1 MINSGRREGEER
13 TLREGPRR
21 KGPRRVGP
29 RRVGPRSGSPQG
41 GAPKG
46 GLPKISRFFFFSFP
60 APIFFHSSLF
70 WCLKRRGPEM
80 FTFGVLG
87 LSCEAP
93 AAVKT
98 RQPESPNVN
107 ISGPRPSKTPKFHE
121 KIPKRGKKE

>member
-46 GLPKISRFFFFSFP
+46 GLPKISRFFFFRFP
-60 APIFFHSSLF
+60 LPFSSIL
-70 WCLKRRGPEM
+70 PS
-80 FTFGVLG
+80 FGV
-87 LSCEAP
+87 
-93 AAVKT
+93 
-98 RQPESPNVN
+98 
-107 ISGPRPSKTPKFHE
+107 
-121 KIPKRGKKE
+121 